1 MSRISI
7 SKAGSIPIVIGEGS
21 PFPSSH
27 IAGRTGRAAI
37 WLVIA
42 GRTFSLINV
51 ALGERQLQRGRM
63 TIAPTVSSTVF
74 SVAGS
79 LSTTF
84 RPMPRFRS
92 LSKYE
97 CKNAADSHESAT
109 LGWNNKNQKRNSPS
123 LFWLTRC
130 LNQSWQPT
138 RTSLKTPMFL
148 QLVSPIGQV
157 LRYCDASG
165 LVGHSK
171 IPNQYKCI
179 TQNVYIP
186 VKVDVAL

>member
-1 MSRISI
+1 MR
-7 SKAGSIPIVIGEGS
+7 ALG
-21 PFPSSH
+21 FPPPTPP
-27 IAGRTGRAAI
+27 GVRGRAAI
-37 WLVIA
+37 WMVIA
-42 GRTFSLINV
+42 GRAFSLINV
-51 ALGERQLQRGRM
+51 ALGERQLQRQRM

-179 TQNVYIP
+179 TQNVHAP
-186 VKVDVAL
+186 VKVKVAL